1 MSDGND
7 TSGAAF
13 GTPPPR
19 VARRNQGLE
28 CGILIGHLNIKLT
41 NSQMEFIAI
50 HCTQPRHHRDE
61 CLFAG
66 VELVISR
73 RRREDGGNASLIL
86 PGNHD

>member
-1 MSDGND
+1 MND
-7 TSGAAF
+7 QADRFSTH
-13 GTPPPR
+13 PQR
-19 VARRNQGLE
+19 IARRNQSLE
-28 CGILIGHLNIKLT
+28 CGMLIGRLNIKL
-41 NSQMEFIAI
+41 NSGAVEFIAV

-86 PGNHD
+86 PEQ